1 MKSHERQ
8 SCTDTLCA
16 KSERAMKGMNNP
28 NFDEKVFIN
37 FEVRVRASLSLP
49 FFVTGGT
56 HEALGQSHGPVP
68 FNV

>member
-1 MKSHERQ
+1 MIVMKSHERQ

-49 FFVTGGT
+49 F
-56 HEALGQSHGPVP
+56 S
-68 FNV
+68 